1 MGHPISE
8 MMKKIVIAAA
18 LGVTVLAGCA
28 SHGIQ
33 QLKDESASSV
43 SAKIT
48 KGKSTKDDVRA
59 AFGDPTETS
68 FTDSGNELWRYKY
81 SHSTAK
87 GINFVPIV
95 NMFSSGADIDKKELV
110 VFFDDQGVV
119 KNYSM
124 QISKEEVKSGII
136 PQ

>member
-1 MGHPISE
+1 
-8 MMKKIVIAAA
+8 MKKFVIAAA
-18 LGVTVLAGCA
+18 VGVALLSGCA
-28 SHGIQ
+28 STGVQ
-33 QLKDESASSV
+33 QLKDESSSSV
-43 SAKIT
+43 STKIS

-81 SHSTAK
+81 SHSSAK

-95 NMFSSGADIDKKELV
+95 NIFTSGANIDKKELV
-110 VFFDDQGVV
+110 VFYDEHGVV

-124 QISKEEVKSGII
+124 QASKEEVRNGILS
-136 PQ
+136 Q